1 MSQCQWKKLTS
12 HCFLRYAHPEILI
25 NIFGSFSLYS
35 PCMFPWYLQILHFCF
50 QTCDSFSIS
59 FFRLLFHFIQIYHIF
74 FNAGPGVST
83 DHCYTDLRSSL
94 SLSFSLLHS
103 LLFTPFWYTQEVISF
118 SATHSFSINS
128 YCWSCLLF
136 SFNI

>member
-1 MSQCQWKKLTS
+1 MHNCTSRDINKYFWGIFLILTLYVS
-12 HCFLRYAHPEILI
+12 LLYA
-25 NIFGSFSLYS
+25 NSSLLLS
-35 PCMFPWYLQILHFCF
+35 
-50 QTCDSFSIS
+50 TCDSFSIL
-59 FFRLLFHFIQIYHIF
+59 FLNYFRLLLHFIQIYHIF